1 MQGSDNFSSRPV
13 WWHRLARASS
23 GGRGN
28 SIGGLLDAELRLV
41 FSATETVLELD
52 GAEQLLDEIEMSS
65 AAHHKN
71 QPQL

>member
-1 MQGSDNFSSRPV
+1 
-13 WWHRLARASS
+13 
-23 GGRGN
+23 
-28 SIGGLLDAELRLV
+28 LRLV